1 MSKSNH
7 FHAILFDLDGT
18 LLHDQPR
25 SFDTL
30 VNYLQERGHT
40 FPLAQLKQAECWGHY
55 YWIRSPESK
64 ADEETFG
71 GHNHT
76 LVLDKPVEARYVKF
90 ACKASR
96 FMDVSEVEVLDGV
109 KSEPFDLKI
118 ALPAGK

>member
-71 GHNHT
+71 GRNEAFWMHLT
-76 LVLDKPVEARYVKF
+76 ERQIRALGVEGELTGLA
-90 ACKASR
+90 
-96 FMDVSEVEVLDGV
+96 
-109 KSEPFDLKI
+109 
-118 ALPAGK
+118 